1 MKIYVIVR
9 TDGWYLGAYDNEEQA
24 SIVDTAFKKE
34 EDARYYAKYLAQ
46 NEYNLMSSEADSD
59 TTVTIKGTNVCRESV
74 DQVWVQFDVQEIT
87 LED

>member
-9 TDGWYLGAYDNEEQA
+9 TDGWYLGAYDHEERE

-34 EDARYYAKYLAQ
+34 EAARYYANYLAR
-46 NEYNLMSSEADSD
+46 NEYNLMSSKADSD
-59 TTVTIKGTNVCRESV
+59 TTVTIEGTDVCQESV
-74 DQVWVQFDVQEIT
+74 DQVWVRFDVQEIT

>member
-9 TDGWYLGAYDNEEQA
+9 TDGWYLGAYDNEWHE
-24 SIVDTAFKKE
+24 SVVDTAFMKE
-34 EDARYYAKYLAQ
+34 EDARYYAKYLAL

-59 TTVTIKGTNVCRESV
+59 TTVTIKGTEVCRESV
-74 DQVWVQFDVQEIT
+74 EQVWVRFDVQEIT

>member
-9 TDGWYLGAYDNEEQA
+9 TDGLYLGAYDYEEHA

-34 EDARYYAKYLAQ
+34 EDARYYANYLAR
-46 NEYNLMSSEADSD
+46 NEYNLMSSKADSD
-59 TTVTIKGTNVCRESV
+59 TTVIIRGTAVCRGSV
-74 DQVWVQFDVQEIT
+74 DKVCVWFDVQELN